1 MSVNKEISVLI
12 VDDYQTMRGVIRNLL
27 QQLGFHNTVEAETTD
42 EALTV
47 LKDKECGLVIFDWL
61 TGPMYGADFLRTVQ
75 ADKKLE
81 NIPFIV
87 ICAESNQA
95 VTDAVRRA
103 GIADF
108 IAKPFTEATL
118 KKRMTALLGDF

>member
-27 QQLGFHNTVEAETTD
+27 QQLGFHNILEAGTTD
-42 EALTV
+42 EALGI
-47 LKDKECGLVIFDWL
+47 LKNKECGLVIFDWL
-61 TGPMYGADFLRTVQ
+61 TGPMSGTDFLQTVQ
-75 ADKKLE
+75 ADEKMEK
-81 NIPFIV
+81 IPFIV
-87 ICAESNQA
+87 VCAESNQA
-95 VTDAVRRA
+95 VTDAVRQA

-118 KKRMTALLGDF
+118 KKRMAALLGDF